1 MEWPKNNCIGDC
13 SREKICVRILN
24 LDMSKAVEQLLKTI
38 VASCELWPC
47 LTDGFAVA
55 VVDNSSTTVGLLSRE
70 LSRLLWHFLTHGG
83 EMNANAAK

>member
-1 MEWPKNNCIGDC
+1 MERPKNNCIGDC
-13 SREKICVRILN
+13 SREKICVRIN
-24 LDMSKAVEQLLKTI
+24 LDVSKAVEQLLKTI
-38 VASCELWPC
+38 VASCEPWPS
-47 LTDGFAVA
+47 LTDRFAVA